1 MTSGSLN
8 KFRFSFWLPYFA
20 ILLLLIPILIWQE
33 FIFLAKLSGIITL
46 LGLLVA
52 LKQWFSVAR
61 QINNRVERHLLNTN
75 ELYILE
81 SILPAFKSWSV
92 ADKKVLK
99 DQLGIVLSEIRFAG
113 QSELQDKFN
122 AALQIVL
129 ASWGAGYINK
139 QAWLLDFN
147 ANESTCELVVNNQV
161 IIKLSTA
168 ATFSMRTSEQAQQHS
183 ALHELKEK
191 LKNL

>member
-1 MTSGSLN
+1 MTNGSLN
-8 KFRFSFWLPYFA
+8 KFRFNFWLPYFA

-92 ADKKVLK
+92 AD
-99 DQLGIVLSEIRFAG
+99 Q
-113 QSELQDKFN
+113 
-122 AALQIVL
+122 
-129 ASWGAGYINK
+129 
-139 QAWLLDFN
+139 
-147 ANESTCELVVNNQV
+147 
-161 IIKLSTA
+161 
-168 ATFSMRTSEQAQQHS
+168 
-183 ALHELKEK
+183 
-191 LKNL
+191 

>member
-1 MTSGSLN
+1 MTNGSLN
-8 KFRFSFWLPYFA
+8 KFRFNFWLPYFA

-33 FIFLAKLSGIITL
+33 FILLAKLSGIVTL
-46 LGLLVA
+46 IGLLVA
-52 LKQWFSVAR
+52 LKQWFTVAR

-92 ADKKVLK
+92 ADQKILK
-99 DQLGIVLSEIRFAG
+99 DQLGIVLSEIRFTG

-161 IIKLSTA
+161 IIKLSTV

>member
-1 MTSGSLN
+1 MTNGSLN
-8 KFRFSFWLPYFA
+8 KFRFNFWLPYFA

-33 FIFLAKLSGIITL
+33 FILLAKLSGIVTL
-46 LGLLVA
+46 IGLLVA
-52 LKQWFSVAR
+52 LKQWFTVAR

-92 ADKKVLK
+92 ADQKILK

-147 ANESTCELVVNNQV
+147 ANESICELVVNNQV
-161 IIKLSTA
+161 IIKLSTE
-168 ATFSMRTSEQAQQHS
+168 ATFSMRTPEQAQQHS

>member
-92 ADKKVLK
+92 ADQKVLK

-147 ANESTCELVVNNQV
+147 ANESICELVVNNQV
-161 IIKLSTA
+161 IIKLSTE
-168 ATFSMRTSEQAQQHS
+168 ATFSMRTPEQAQQHS
-183 ALHELKEK
+183 VLHELKEK

>member
-61 QINNRVERHLLNTN
+61 QINNRVERYILNIN

-92 ADKKVLK
+92 ADQKVLK
-99 DQLGIVLSEIRFAG
+99 DQLGIVLSEIRFSG
-113 QSELQDKFN
+113 QSELQDKFT
-122 AALQIVL
+122 AAVQLVL
-129 ASWGAGYINK
+129 ASWGTGYINK
-139 QAWLLDFN
+139 QAWSLDFN
-147 ANESTCELVVNNQV
+147 INENACELFVNNQA
-161 IIKLSTA
+161 ITKLSTA
-168 ATFSMRTSEQAQQHS
+168 ATFSLRTPEQALQHS